1 MPHHT
6 AHTAQTAQTAR
17 PTLSSRLPALYVV
30 SGLVSGAAQA
40 APVPVP
46 VPEIAEAQLRA
57 INHRFVSAT
66 VDVSGDLMERLTHE
80 DFVLTESDGSW
91 RNRAEFV
98 ARMRR
103 QAPLPDAASVGMQV
117 RLFGNVA
124 LVHGVFLSADPS
136 SDAGR
141 PARVR
146 YTDVHLWNAT
156 GWQLVSVQN
165 TLLAD
170 ASVEV
175 PLRQG
180 SAPPNA
186 SCAPWVGRDPGG
198 DDINVLLALNENYV
212 AAFREADVPWYDA
225 HLSPDYV
232 MVAGDGSLLDRTA
245 TLARFARP
253 TFATSMRS
261 FPVGR
266 VSVRRFENVALI
278 HAENDY
284 VLKDGRRGVSRYTDI
299 WHRREGRWPCIA
311 AHITVHRAPS
321 E

>member
-1 MPHHT
+1 LAHHIT
-6 AHTAQTAQTAR
+6 T
-17 PTLSSRLPALYVV
+17 SRLPALYVL

-46 VPEIAEAQLRA
+46 APEIAEAQLRA
-57 INHRFVSAT
+57 MNHRFVSAT
-66 VDVSGDLMERLTHE
+66 VDASGDLMERLTHE

-91 RNRAEFV
+91 HDRAEFV
-98 ARMRR
+98 ARVRR
-103 QAPLPDAASVGMQV
+103 QVPRPDAASVGMQV
-117 RLFGNVA
+117 RLFGSVA
-124 LVHGVFLSADPS
+124 LVQGVFLSASPGA
-136 SDAGR
+136 DADG

-146 YTDVHLWNAT
+146 YTDVYLWNAT

-170 ASVEV
+170 DSVAVAS
-175 PLRQG
+175 RQG
-180 SAPPNA
+180 GAPPNT
-186 SCAPWVGRDPGG
+186 SCAPWAGQDPAG
-198 DDINVLLALNENYV
+198 DDTHVLLALNENYV
-212 AAFREADVPWYDA
+212 AAFRQADVAWYDA

-232 MVAGDGSLLDRTA
+232 MVAGDGSLLDRAA
-245 TLARFARP
+245 TLTRFAQP

-266 VSVRRFENVALI
+266 VSVRRFEDVALI

-299 WHRREGRWPCIA
+299 WHQREGRWLCIA
-311 AHITVHRAPS
+311 AHITVHRAPAM
-321 E
+321 